1 MAEKDFVSL
10 LSSVP
15 YLTEACFLLENS
27 CIRRACDGFCFQV
40 SLLEIYV
47 VQSFSSL
54 VSFLGAEVFSYVCP
68 EFLLL
73 EVELTSSPTVLN

>member
-1 MAEKDFVSL
+1 MAEEDVVSL
-10 LSSVP
+10 LSKVP

-27 CIRRACDGFCFQV
+27 CIRRACDGSCFQV

-54 VSFLGAEVFSYVCP
+54 VSFCVQRCFHVCP
-68 EFLLL
+68 LH
-73 EVELTSSPTVLN
+73 SYC